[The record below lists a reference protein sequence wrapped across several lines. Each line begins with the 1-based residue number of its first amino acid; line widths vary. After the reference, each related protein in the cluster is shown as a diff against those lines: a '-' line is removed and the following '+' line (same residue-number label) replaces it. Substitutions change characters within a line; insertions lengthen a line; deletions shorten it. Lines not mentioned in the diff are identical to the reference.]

1 MLLVEEETKS
11 ISEVVWSEIQRAVGK
26 KRCLAT
32 KNNNDENIIAKKIAS
47 LVSQCAANEYQE
59 LTAVET
65 DANQSGVYT
74 LLYRAGLGYVPD
86 L

>member
-1 MLLVEEETKS
+1 M
-11 ISEVVWSEIQRAVGK
+11 GK
-26 KRCLAT
+26 KKKDDLPQ

-47 LVSQCAANEYQE
+47 LVSLCAANEYQE
-59 LTAVET
+59 STAAET

>member
-1 MLLVEEETKS
+1 MLLVEEETRS
-11 ISEVVWSEIQRAVGK
+11 ISEVVWSEIRRAAGK
-26 KRCLAT
+26 KNDLPQ

-47 LVSQCAANEYQE
+47 LVSLCAANEYQE
-59 LTAVET
+59 STAAET